1 MKQLFTSSRVCG
13 QMLPA
18 VLYKM
23 VHVILKS
30 FLTGG
35 ASNPIRSYI
44 LESEENAE
52 ITNLTQ
58 ASQFSVHLSSL
69 PLCEAFVPGAYRKMI
84 IY

>member
-1 MKQLFTSSRVCG
+1 MKQLFTSFRRSI

-23 VHVILKS
+23 VHVTLKS
-30 FLTGG
+30 FLMAGE
-35 ASNPIRSYI
+35 SNPIRSYI
-44 LESEENAE
+44 LESEGNTE

-58 ASQFSVHLSSL
+58 ASQFSASLNSL
-69 PLCEAFVPGAYRKMI
+69 PLCESFIPGAFRKRI